1 MKSIMIKS
9 ICTIIAVS
17 IIVLACSHSILNF
30 SEISSESSLQPNFDQ
45 NGYWDTPDFKFKKN
59 PDNSFI
65 VYGKNSVYGAY
76 LAGRVAHLRQDF
88 INAAEYYKIVMD
100 KDKDN
105 AVVNR
110 AIYVILSSLGQINEA
125 YPYAEQEKDDSKKQT
140 LAPLVISLK
149 NFADGNYEEAR
160 QNIGTM
166 NDNLHTILIN
176 PLFNA
181 WAYAGEN
188 NEEKAISSLKN
199 LEKDKTLASMKL
211 FHEAMI
217 YDYLGNKEMAR
228 KSYETIIQNYP
239 QEVTYRY
246 LEIITDF
253 YIRSGD
259 KEMARKVSGV
269 YNDSSMLSILL
280 KNIDRNIDIAD
291 SNAKPIIDAP
301 RKGLAEAMF
310 NIGTLFRLSAGGAEF
325 AQIYIAAAS
334 FLNPDYDI
342 SKIAMANVLE
352 ELGLYKEANR
362 YYEQIK
368 PESGS
373 YFIAQIKMIE
383 NLNTLKDYQGAEK
396 NLRRLLKQ
404 YPDNTQLLTDLGD
417 IIASQKKFDEAI
429 NVYLQAVQKNQH
441 PQNDMWP
448 LYYSLAVAYHRNN
461 QQEQAE
467 KYMLQALDLSQR
479 NPNVLNYLG
488 YMWLEDNR
496 NTDEAI
502 QMILDAYAQLPYE
515 GHILDSIGWVY
526 YRIGNYERA
535 IEFLEQASDMN
546 SGNAVI
552 SDHLGDAY
560 WFIGRKNEAVFQ
572 WKHALVLKED
582 SDSIDKKA
590 IKDKIENSN
599 IKNSVITIKNQE
611 LLKKLEEL
619 ALPSERD

>member
-17 IIVLACSHSILNF
+17 VIVLACSHSILNF
-30 SEISSESSLQPNFDQ
+30 SGRSAELSLQPKFDQ
-45 NGYWDTPDFKFKKN
+45 NGYWDTPDFRLKKN
-59 PDNSFI
+59 PDDSYT
-65 VYGKNSVYGAY
+65 VYGKSSVYGAY

-88 INAAEYYKIVMD
+88 VNAAEYYKIVMD
-100 KDKDN
+100 KDQDN
-105 AVVNR
+105 TVVNR

-125 YPYAEQEKDDSKKQT
+125 YPYAEREKGDEKRQT
-140 LAPLVISLK
+140 LAPLVIALK

-160 QNIGTM
+160 KSIGAM

-176 PLFNA
+176 PLFDA

-188 NEEKAISSLKN
+188 NEGKAISSLKN
-199 LEKDKTLASMKL
+199 LEKDRTLTSLKL

-259 KEMARKVSGV
+259 KEMARKISSL
-269 YNDSSMLSILL
+269 YNDNSMLTILL

-291 SNAKPIIDAP
+291 SSAKPIIDSP

-342 SKIAMANVLE
+342 SKVALANVLE

-362 YYEQIK
+362 YYAQIK

-396 NLRRLLKQ
+396 NLRQLLKQ
-404 YPDNTQLLTDLGD
+404 YPENTQLLTDLGD
-417 IIASQKKFDEAI
+417 IIASQKKFNEAI
-429 NVYLQAVQKNQH
+429 DVYLQAVHKNPH

-461 QQEQAE
+461 QTDLAE
-467 KYMLQALDLSQR
+467 KYMLQAMELSRR

-488 YMWLEDNR
+488 YMWLESGNK
-496 NTDEAI
+496 TDEAV

-515 GHILDSIGWVY
+515 GHILDSVGWVY
-526 YRIGNYERA
+526 YRIGNYQKA

-572 WKHALVLKED
+572 WKHALVLRED

-590 IKDKIENSN
+590 IKDKIENNN
-599 IKNSVITIKNQE
+599 IENTVITIESPE

-619 ALPSERD
+619 ALPAERD

>member
-17 IIVLACSHSILNF
+17 LIVLACSHSIFNF
-30 SEISSESSLQPNFDQ
+30 SGGHKELSLQPKFDQ
-45 NGYWDTPDFKFKKN
+45 NGYWDTPDFKVKKN
-59 PDNSFI
+59 PDNSYT
-65 VYGKNSVYGAY
+65 VYGKSSVYGAY

-100 KDKDN
+100 KDRDN
-105 AVVNR
+105 AIVNR
-110 AIYVILSSLGQINEA
+110 AIYVILSSLGQINDA
-125 YPYAEQEKDDSKKQT
+125 YHYAKQEKEDSQKQT
-140 LAPLVISLK
+140 LAPLIIALK

-160 QNIGTM
+160 KNIGTM

-176 PLFNA
+176 PLFDA

-188 NEEKAISSLKN
+188 NEEKAISSLKS
-199 LEKDKTLASMKL
+199 LEKDKTLTGMKI

-217 YDYLGNKEMAR
+217 YDYLGNKDMAR

-259 KEMARKVSGV
+259 KDMAHKVSNL
-269 YNDSSMLSILL
+269 YNDDSILSILL
-280 KNIDRNIDIAD
+280 KNIDRNIDMAD
-291 SNAKPIIDAP
+291 SNAKPIIDSP

-334 FLNPDYDI
+334 FLNPEYDI
-342 SKIAMANVLE
+342 SKIALANVLE

-383 NLNTLKDYQGAEK
+383 NLNTLKDYQSAEI

-404 YPDNTQLLTDLGD
+404 YPDNTQLLNDLGD

-429 NVYLQAVQKNQH
+429 NVYLQAVDKNKQ
-441 PQNDMWP
+441 PQADIWP

-461 QQEQAE
+461 QPELAE
-467 KYMLQALDLSQR
+467 KYMLQALELSKR
-479 NPNVLNYLG
+479 NPNILNYLG
-488 YMWLEDNR
+488 YMWLEDGK

-502 QMILDAYAQLPYE
+502 KMILEAYAQLPYE
-515 GHILDSIGWVY
+515 GNILDSLGWVY
-526 YRIGNYERA
+526 YRTGNYQKA

-552 SDHLGDAY
+552 SDHLGNAY

-572 WKHALVLKED
+572 WKHALVLKES
-582 SDSIDKKA
+582 SDYIDKKA
-590 IKDKIENSN
+590 IKDKIENGNISN
-599 IKNSVITIKNQE
+599 PILVINDKEIAE
-611 LLKKLEEL
+611 KLANL
-619 ALPSERD
+619 NNDNTK